1 MDAKNQISDV
11 DLKLVLSILVKRAS
25 KDDTNKGNIRS
36 DVVTKKVLRAAR
48 HFFDMKIE
56 ENVKF
61 KKRKGKPLAS
71 YLVFTD
77 MIVDEFFNPVHLRL
91 LGVPTPSSLSN
102 YLAAF
107 V

>member
-1 MDAKNQISDV
+1 MDLKSVTIKGNRQAQWDKTCRNDAKNETSDL
-11 DLKLVLSILVKRAS
+11 DLRLVNSILVKRVS
-25 KDDTNKGNIRS
+25 KDDTSKGNVRS

-61 KKRKGKPLAS
+61 KKKKGKPMVS

-77 MIVDEFFNPVHLRL
+77 MIID
-91 LGVPTPSSLSN
+91 
-102 YLAAF
+102 
-107 V
+107 